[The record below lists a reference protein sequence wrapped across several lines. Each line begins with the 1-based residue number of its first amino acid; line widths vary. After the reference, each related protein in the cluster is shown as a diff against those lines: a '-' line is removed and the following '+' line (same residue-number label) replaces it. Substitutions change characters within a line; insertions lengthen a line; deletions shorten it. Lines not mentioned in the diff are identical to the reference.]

1 MNIDSGNPESVPPP
15 VQPLYRRILG
25 WPSTRLGWWS
35 AGLVVGFLA
44 FFTLFQVL
52 VASGQRGGETFLSNP
67 WLALSILAA
76 AVSAIAA
83 GVAAAVAIIWR
94 RERSI
99 FSFVALFLGF
109 FVAVFVLGEIVYPH

>member
-1 MNIDSGNPESVPPP
+1 MNMDSGNPESVPPP
-15 VQPLYRRILG
+15 GQPLCRRIMG
-25 WPSTRLGWWS
+25 CPSTRLGWCS
-35 AGLVVGFLA
+35 VGLAVGFLG

-52 VASGQRGGETFLSNP
+52 VASGLRGGETFFSNP
-67 WLALSILAA
+67 WLSLSIMPA

-83 GVAAAVAIIWR
+83 GVAAVVAIIWR

-109 FVAVFVLGEIVYPH
+109 FVAIFVLGEIVYPH